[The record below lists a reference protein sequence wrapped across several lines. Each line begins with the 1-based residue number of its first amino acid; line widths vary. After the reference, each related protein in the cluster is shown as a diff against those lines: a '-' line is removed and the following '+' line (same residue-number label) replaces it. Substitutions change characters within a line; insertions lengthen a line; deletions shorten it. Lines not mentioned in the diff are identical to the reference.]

1 MIGAF
6 IQLIFVE
13 CVFLVRFLV
22 GFVVPDT
29 KPNQTTPRQPN
40 QTKPTMNAMNAHYNK
55 VNMQTV
61 SLQYGILNA
70 AILCSKIS
78 RIIMF

>member
-22 GFVVPDT
+22 GSVVPET
-29 KPNQTTPRQPN
+29 IPN
-40 QTKPTMNAMNAHYNK
+40 QTKPTMNAMNSHYNK
-55 VNMQTV
+55 VNMQKD

-70 AILCSKIS
+70 AILCSKIP